1 MISLFQ
7 GIPSL
12 ADATPIPPQ
21 DAGQRTNKT
30 ILGKRKRE
38 SVEESEVLS
47 SIWSKIKVL
56 FTLAKKDF
64 AMLPPEILEKIFFC
78 LPGQDLITAKL
89 ACRKWCEVISNPAFC
104 KRFVEAY
111 VPDFYEA
118 LVPYSSPSGEEWCD
132 ALRTAQIKI
141 IQQKRIRTLK
151 GRIKRIDNTE
161 DVLAGICLSVIVISL
176 LTLGYH
182 NRESLYEIFKA
193 MDSAAK
199 KNPEPG
205 IYTFRYDTI
214 GNIANS

>member
-38 SVEESEVLS
+38 SEEESEVLS

-89 ACRKWCEVISNPAFC
+89 SCRKWCEVISNPAFC

-111 VPDFYEA
+111 VPNFYEA
-118 LVPYSSPSGEEWCD
+118 LVPYSSPIGEEWCD
-132 ALRTAQIKI
+132 ALRTAQIQI
-141 IQQKRIRTLK
+141 IQQKRIRTLE

-161 DVLAGICLSVIVISL
+161 DFLAGICLSVILISTIML
-176 LTLGYH
+176 SYH
-182 NRESLYEIFKA
+182 NRESIYEFFKVKHL
-193 MDSAAK
+193 AAK
-199 KNPEPG
+199 KNPGME
-205 IYTFRYDTI
+205 IYTFRH
-214 GNIANS
+214 